1 MMTKNLY
8 SPKVLVTRTKRSRQK
23 NQKSGVIWL
32 TGLSGAGKST
42 IAMGLDKQLT
52 DEGYH
57 SYVLDGDIV
66 RAGLSRDLDFSDESR
81 HENVRRIGELARLF
95 ADAGILVLVALISPF
110 HKDRKTA
117 RSIMPAG
124 DFIEVYIK
132 ASFKTCQ
139 ERDPKHI
146 YSEAQKGKVEH
157 FTGMD
162 SSYEEPKAAEV
173 VLNTERETPEES
185 IHRLYDYLKQKGFLL
200 HS

>member
-1 MMTKNLY
+1 MVKNLY
-8 SPKVLVTRTKRSRQK
+8 SPKLLVTRAQRSK
-23 NQKSGVIWL
+23 LKKQKSAVVWL

-42 IAMGLDKQLT
+42 IAIGLDKQLT

-66 RAGLSRDLDFSDESR
+66 RAGLSKDLDFSDASR
-81 HENVRRIGELARLF
+81 HENVRRIGELAKLF

-110 HKDRKTA
+110 RLDRRTA
-117 RSIMPAG
+117 RSIMPSG

-146 YSEAQKGKVEH
+146 YRQAEKGRVKD
-157 FTGMD
+157 FTGID
-162 SSYEEPKAAEV
+162 SSYQKPQAPEV
-173 VLNTERETPEES
+173 VLNTEQETPTES
-185 IHRLYDYLKQKGFLL
+185 INKLYNYLKQKGFLL